1 MEWDLASVRR
11 VHRLAE
17 VGGSVRRVG
26 LLDRIR
32 SGEYVSDEPAVA
44 ASGRTVTISLAA
56 DRIVRG
62 EPTLHAIRDFL
73 DGAGRAEAEMLMQLV
88 EQEPRPTGEA
98 RADAL
103 LGAVAEYLAVRHGF
117 PCPRWAQAP
126 ERFLDRFWFVSDVR
140 GFRAVA
146 IAQTPVSL
154 KRRGIFWPE
163 RSLQRV

>member
-1 MEWDLASVRR
+1 MTL
-11 VHRLAE
+11 
-17 VGGSVRRVG
+17 
-26 LLDRIR
+26 
-32 SGEYVSDEPAVA
+32 
-44 ASGRTVTISLAA
+44 SLAA

-62 EPTLHAIRDFL
+62 EPTLHAVRDFL
-73 DGAGRAEAEMLMQLV
+73 DGAGRAEAEMLMRLV